1 VDERRVL
8 GMLVGRSLGIS
19 EPGIGPGRLAP
30 EVPVPEPVDKPEG
43 VTPLVSDEAPE
54 NVVPEP
60 TSPMVEGVSSRNGRA
75 GEPRLRA
82 DALAPL

>member
-8 GMLVGRSLGIS
+8 GMLVGRSLGTS

-54 NVVPEP
+54 IVPES
-60 TSPMVEGVSSRNGRA
+60 TSPMVEEVSSMNKRA
-75 GEPRLRA
+75 GEPLLRA
-82 DALAPL
+82 DALAPP

>member
-1 VDERRVL
+1 MDERRVL

-54 NVVPEP
+54 IVVSEP
-60 TSPMVEGVSSRNGRA
+60 TLPMVEGVSWMNGRT
-75 GEPRLRA
+75 GEPLRRA
-82 DALAPL
+82 DALAAL